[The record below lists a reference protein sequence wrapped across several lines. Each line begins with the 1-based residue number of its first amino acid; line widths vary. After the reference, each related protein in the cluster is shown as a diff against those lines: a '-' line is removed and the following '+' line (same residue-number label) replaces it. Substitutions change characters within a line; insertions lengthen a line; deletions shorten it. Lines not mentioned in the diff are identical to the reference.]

1 MHVER
6 KIIHRFTGMMIL
18 YLVFIVSYRYL
29 YIEPS
34 ICNKLDALH
43 RFESMF
49 PIEVVEETPRYSR
62 TEYPG
67 GGRVSDRR
75 FDNCSEF
82 LNFVSKYEIIKVARL
97 SSLRM
102 TRVEYAVTVLKYD
115 YPGSTST
122 YIVEYSYRVSLE
134 KQNDGFF
141 KVQEYR
147 IT

>member
-1 MHVER
+1 M
-6 KIIHRFTGMMIL
+6 
-18 YLVFIVSYRYL
+18 L
-29 YIEPS
+29 YIDSSPCS
-34 ICNKLDALH
+34 PLRSWKNPPDMSGLNTQ
-43 RFESMF
+43 
-49 PIEVVEETPRYSR
+49 VV
-62 TEYPG
+62 G
-67 GGRVSDRR
+67 GSATD
-75 FDNCSEF
+75 SLITTEF

-97 SSLRM
+97 TPLKM

-141 KVQEYR
+141 KIQKYR

>member
-1 MHVER
+1 M
-6 KIIHRFTGMMIL
+6 
-18 YLVFIVSYRYL
+18 
-29 YIEPS
+29 
-34 ICNKLDALH
+34 CNRLDAFH

-82 LNFVSKYEIIKVARL
+82 LDFVSKFKVIKVARL

-102 TRVEYAVTVLKYD
+102 TRVEYAVTVLKHD

-134 KQNDGFF
+134 SQNDGFF
-141 KVQEYR
+141 KVQEYE
-147 IT
+147 IA

>member
-6 KIIHRFTGMMIL
+6 KLIHRFTGMMIL
-18 YLVFIVSYRYL
+18 YLLFILSDRYL

-34 ICNKLDALH
+34 MCNRMDALN

-49 PIEVVEETPRYSR
+49 PVKVVEETPKYSR

-75 FDNCSEF
+75 FDNYSEF
-82 LNFVSKYEIIKVARL
+82 LDFVSKFEVIKVARL

-102 TRVEYAVTVLKYD
+102 SRVEYAVTVLKYD

-134 KQNDGFF
+134 SQNDGFF
-141 KVQEYR
+141 KIQEYE
-147 IT
+147 IA